1 MKNRTLK
8 TLTKYTEKKYLTLLS
23 TSIII
28 GISIILY
35 ALLFIKLDLINGI
48 PTNKWAYLTIGL
60 GMLIAIAPQSIIN
73 LIRQRRTRLIDR
85 EIPLVFSELSDG
97 TRAGLTLIQA
107 IERSAK
113 LGKTPLRNALAQT
126 VAKIKLGLNIEQA
139 LDITAKKLE
148 SKFSTHFIEILKQA
162 LESGGNI
169 TETLNT
175 SAKLY
180 KELLLFNEEKRTELK
195 PYTFI
200 IYLSF
205 IIYLIIAYITVNQ
218 FILTLTKN
226 PRTGFIAFINP
237 NFYYAIFFYTSLMQA
252 IFGGLVI
259 GKITEGT
266 TKAGLIHTTIMT
278 TILLTAYPLIT
289 I

>member
-1 MKNRTLK
+1 MKNITLK
-8 TLTKYTEKKYLTLLS
+8 TLTKYTKKKYITIWSIS
-23 TSIII
+23 TII
-28 GISIILY
+28 GTSIILY
-35 ALLFIKLDLINGI
+35 TLLFTRLDLINGI

-60 GMLIAIAPQSIIN
+60 GILITITPPSIIN
-73 LIRQRRTRLIDR
+73 LIRQRRINLIDR
-85 EIPLVFSELSDG
+85 EIPLVLSELSDG
-97 TRAGLTLIQA
+97 TRAGLTLIEA

-113 LGKTPLRNALAQT
+113 LSKTPLRNTLTQT
-126 VAKIKLGLNIEQA
+126 LTKIKLGLNIEDA
-139 LDITAKKLE
+139 LNITAKKLE
-148 SKFSTHFIEILKQA
+148 SKFSTHFIEILKQT
-162 LESGGNI
+162 LKSGGNI
-169 TETLNT
+169 TETLST

-180 KELLLFNEEKRTELK
+180 KELLLFNEEKRTELR

-205 IIYLIIAYITVNQ
+205 TIYLIIAYITVNQ
-218 FILTLTKN
+218 FILTLTKT
-226 PRTGFIAFINP
+226 PTTGFIALINP

-278 TILLTAYPLIT
+278 TILLTTYPIIT
-289 I
+289 G

>member
-1 MKNRTLK
+1 MKNITLK
-8 TLTKYTEKKYLTLLS
+8 TLTKYTKKKYITIWSIS
-23 TSIII
+23 TII
-28 GISIILY
+28 GASIILY
-35 ALLFIKLDLINGI
+35 TLLFTKLDLINGI

-60 GMLIAIAPQSIIN
+60 GILIIITPPSIIN
-73 LIRQRRTRLIDR
+73 LIRQRRINLIDR
-85 EIPLVFSELSDG
+85 EIPLVLSELSDG
-97 TRAGLTLIQA
+97 TRAGLTLIEA

-113 LGKTPLRNALAQT
+113 LSKTPLRNTLTQT
-126 VAKIKLGLNIEQA
+126 LTKIKLGLNIEDA
-139 LDITAKKLE
+139 LNITAKKLE
-148 SKFSTHFIEILKQA
+148 SKFSTHFIEILKQT
-162 LESGGNI
+162 LKSGGNI
-169 TETLNT
+169 TETLST

-180 KELLLFNEEKRTELK
+180 KELLLFNEEKRTELR

-205 IIYLIIAYITVNQ
+205 TIYLIIAYITVNQ
-218 FILTLTKN
+218 FILTLTKT
-226 PRTGFIAFINP
+226 PTTGFIALINP

-278 TILLTAYPLIT
+278 TILLTTYPLIT
-289 I
+289 G

>member
-1 MKNRTLK
+1 MKNITLK
-8 TLTKYTEKKYLTLLS
+8 TLTKYTKKKYITIWSIS
-23 TSIII
+23 TII
-28 GISIILY
+28 GTSIILY
-35 ALLFIKLDLINGI
+35 TLLFTRLDLINGI

-60 GMLIAIAPQSIIN
+60 GILITITPPSIIN
-73 LIRQRRTRLIDR
+73 LIRQRRINLIDR
-85 EIPLVFSELSDG
+85 EIPLVLSELSDG
-97 TRAGLTLIQA
+97 TRAGLTLIEA

-113 LGKTPLRNALAQT
+113 LSKTPLRNTLTQT
-126 VAKIKLGLNIEQA
+126 LTKIKLGLNIEDA
-139 LDITAKKLE
+139 LNITAKKLE
-148 SKFSTHFIEILKQA
+148 SKFSTHFIEILKQT
-162 LESGGNI
+162 LKSGGNI
-169 TETLNT
+169 TETLST

-180 KELLLFNEEKRTELK
+180 KELLLFNEEKHTELR

-205 IIYLIIAYITVNQ
+205 TIYLIIAYITVNQ
-218 FILTLTKN
+218 FILTLTKT
-226 PRTGFIAFINP
+226 PTTGFIALINP

-278 TILLTAYPLIT
+278 TILLTTYPIIT
-289 I
+289 G